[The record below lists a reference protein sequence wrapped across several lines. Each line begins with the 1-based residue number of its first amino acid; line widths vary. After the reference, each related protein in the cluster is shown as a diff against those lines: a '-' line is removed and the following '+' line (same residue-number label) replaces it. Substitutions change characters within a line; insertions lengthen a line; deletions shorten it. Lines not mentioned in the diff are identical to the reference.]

1 MSTDAAVVTGR
12 KLADGEPG
20 PRSEDRP
27 PEDRA
32 GEGRARSLAGEKA
45 QRIIDA
51 MRHSVARR
59 GTAASTFDHVSRE
72 AGVSRGLLHYYF
84 GTKEQLLAEAV
95 RRDCELRLERLE
107 RQLSTAKS
115 ADDFIDLMAQNLQET
130 ISTDP
135 DFVTLV
141 FELFTLSRRN
151 ADIAVEYAGLMRSTR
166 EHVAGMLAAAQRE
179 NVLRLHAPPEAVA
192 EVLFSLGDGFAL
204 RMLSEP
210 ERDFTHTIH
219 AGIACARALLTD

>member
-1 MSTDAAVVTGR
+1 MDAAVAEKHLEEG
-12 KLADGEPG
+12 
-20 PRSEDRP
+20 
-27 PEDRA
+27 RA
-32 GEGRARSLAGEKA
+32 GEGRARSLSGEKA

-51 MRHSVARR
+51 MRRSVARR

-95 RRDCELRLERLE
+95 RRDCDLRLELLE
-107 RQLSTAKS
+107 RRLATAKT

-130 ISTDP
+130 VSEDP

-151 ADIAVEYAGLMRSTR
+151 EDIAAEYAGMMRNTR
-166 EHVAGMLAAAQRE
+166 EHVAGMLDAAQRE
-179 NVLRLHAPPEAVA
+179 GVLHLHAEPEAVA
-192 EVLFSLGDGFAL
+192 EVLFSLADGFAL
-204 RMLSEP
+204 RLLTEP
-210 ERDFTHTIH
+210 ERDFTNTIR